1 MFWFLNLN
9 LMISQSN
16 LLLITVI
23 NLQETLLSLR
33 NNQNLM
39 FNVAT
44 IKEQLSALA
53 IIYFIKLDLILLN
66 S

>member
-1 MFWFLNLN
+1 
-9 LMISQSN
+9 MISQSN

-53 IIYFIKLDLILLN
+53 IIYFIKLDLIHLN

>member
-9 LMISQSN
+9 LMTSQSN

-53 IIYFIKLDLILLN
+53 IIYFIKLDLIHLN

>member
-53 IIYFIKLDLILLN
+53 IIYFIKLDLIHLN